1 MATQTGA
8 GHKARDGVMTR
19 FLDVVERVGNRIP
32 HSVTVAYG
40 LTARTITSW
49 ADLPA
54 FMAKGIV

>member
-32 HSVTVAYG
+32 HPFWLS
-40 LTARTITSW
+40 S
-49 ADLPA
+49 
-54 FMAKGIV
+54 